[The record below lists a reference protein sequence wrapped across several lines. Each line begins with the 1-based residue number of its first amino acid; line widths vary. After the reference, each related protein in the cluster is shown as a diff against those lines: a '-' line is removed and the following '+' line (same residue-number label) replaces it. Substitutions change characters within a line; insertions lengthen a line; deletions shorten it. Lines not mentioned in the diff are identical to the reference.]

1 MDPLLLLIPVVG
13 LIVLLLLART
23 VLGVVRIK
31 EDEVGQ
37 VIKKFSLDGK
47 KLPEGRLLALNGEPG
62 YQAHVLTPGI
72 HLGYWA
78 WMYDIVKDKVIRI
91 KPGEIGLVAAKD
103 GGPMPADRILGK
115 AVACNMFQDAE
126 AFLRNGGQ
134 KGKQAAVLTAG
145 LYRINRALFD
155 IHTAEVTTI
164 GSDKIGIL
172 TTFDGTSMPQGQM
185 AAPIV
190 EGHKNFQDPDA
201 FIERGGSRG
210 LQEQILL
217 AGQYN
222 LNPWFVNVQE
232 ADLTSVPI
240 GHVGV
245 VVSFVGEDKADISG
259 ENFTHGNIVPKGG
272 KGVWAEPLYPGKH
285 PINTRVM
292 KVEIVPTTNIVLNW
306 ANARSEAH
314 QLDDKLSTITVRA
327 KDGFPFN
334 LDVSQIINIGA
345 KDAPYVISRVG
356 SVKNLVAQV
365 LEPIIGN
372 YFRNSAQRYTVL
384 DFLEQRAERQLEARS
399 HITEAVQAYNVQS
412 VDTLIGDITPP
423 AELMRPLTDRKVAQE
438 QRQTYVIQM
447 EAQKTR
453 QALEAETA
461 LAEKQ
466 KELVNEEQNIVVA
479 ERQAQAAIRKA
490 DGEAQS
496 AAKRAEGDSLA
507 IQRKAEGEA
516 EAIRRRGMAESEIL
530 SLRGRNEAQAIQA
543 VGLAKAEAAK
553 AGVDAMG
560 SHYALLQ
567 IVSQLAEHNIKLV
580 PDVNVASGPN
590 GGGVAE
596 AILGLLVQQMTSQS
610 QSKAAGV

>member
-1 MDPLLLLIPVVG
+1 MDLIYILVPVVG
-13 LIVLLLLART
+13 LLLLVLLART
-23 VLGVVRIK
+23 ALGIVRIK

-37 VIKKFSLDGK
+37 IIKKFSLEGK
-47 KLPEGRLLALNGEPG
+47 KLPEGRLVALNGEPG
-62 YQAHVLTPGI
+62 YQAQVLTPGLHI
-72 HLGYWA
+72 GYWP

-91 KPGEIGLVAAKD
+91 KPGEIGLVSAKD
-103 GGPMPADRILGK
+103 GSPLPPDRILGK
-115 AVACNMFQDAE
+115 GVECNMFQDAE
-126 AFLRNGGQ
+126 AFLKAGGQ
-134 KGKQAAVLTAG
+134 KGKQALVLTAG
-145 LYRINRALFD
+145 LYRINRSLFD

-172 TTFDGTSMPQGQM
+172 TAFDGASMPSGQM

-190 EGHKNFQDPDA
+190 PGHKNFQSPDL
-201 FIERGGSRG
+201 FIENGGCRG

-222 LNPWFVNVQE
+222 LNPWFVQVTE
-232 ADLTSVPI
+232 ADLTGVPI

-259 ENFTHGNIVPKGG
+259 EKFTHGNIVLKGG

-285 PINTRVM
+285 PINTRCM

-345 KDAPYVISRVG
+345 TDAPYVISRVG

-384 DFLEQRAERQLEARS
+384 DFLEQRAERQHEARQ
-399 HITEAVQAYNVQS
+399 HITEAVQNYNVQS

-466 KELVNEEQNIVVA
+466 RELVNEEQNIVVA
-479 ERQAQAAIRKA
+479 ERQAQALVRKA
-490 DGEAQS
+490 EGDSLA
-496 AAKRAEGDSLA
+496 AAKRAEGESLA
-507 IQRKAEGEA
+507 IQRKAEGESESIRRRGLAEAEILSAKGRNEA
-516 EAIRRRGMAESEIL
+516 EAIR
-530 SLRGRNEAQAIQA
+530 A
-543 VGLAKAEAAK
+543 VGLAKAEAAQ
-553 AGVDAMG
+553 AGVEAMG
-560 SHYALLQ
+560 EHYALLQ
-567 IVSQLAEHNIKLV
+567 IVTQLAEHKIKLV
-580 PDVNVASGPN
+580 PEVNVSGTN
-590 GGGVAE
+590 GGGGVAE
-596 AILGLLVQQMTSQS
+596 AILGLLVKQMSTSKS
-610 QSKAAGV
+610 ASAGA